1 MPFLD
6 ISAIISSMETQRQV
20 LEQVRINSVYI
31 LKIFKDK
38 LVGLGSFKLM
48 LLVVTPSVSTE
59 METSFSMI
67 SFTLSLTINT

>member
-38 LVGLGSFKLM
+38 LVGSFKLM

-59 METSFSMI
+59 METSFSVI